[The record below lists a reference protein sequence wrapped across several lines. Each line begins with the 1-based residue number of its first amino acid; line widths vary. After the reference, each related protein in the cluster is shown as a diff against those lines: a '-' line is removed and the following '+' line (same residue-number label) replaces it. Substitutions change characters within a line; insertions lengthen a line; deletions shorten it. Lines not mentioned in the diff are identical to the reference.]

1 MNLSRTLCVFFIL
14 FTSVLSPLFAEDV
27 NVLEE
32 GDFESQRGG
41 IPAGFDWAGFAGDPS
56 VTPNK
61 FELIT
66 EGDSQFVR
74 LTVPPAT
81 SKEVAAVQVK
91 EPIPLPTDW
100 TGLKV
105 SAKLRVKDYV
115 QGAEGWNGVKVMVMF
130 FDSNGETIG
139 SEVPVISLKED
150 APDWVKLEKEIQI
163 PPGAQSFKINAGFIG
178 SAGIADIDDLSV
190 VPVK

>member
-1 MNLSRTLCVFFIL
+1 MNPSRALCALSIVV
-14 FTSVLSPLFAEDV
+14 TSVLSPVFAEDV
-27 NVLEE
+27 NILEE

-41 IPAGFDWAGFAGDPS
+41 IPAGFDWTGFAGDPS

-66 EGDSQFVR
+66 EDGSQFVR

-91 EPIPLPTDW
+91 DSIPLPADW

-115 QGAEGWNGVKVMVMF
+115 QGAEGWNGVKVMTMF
-130 FDSNGETIG
+130 FDSNGAKIG
-139 SEVPVISLKED
+139 SDVPVISIKED
-150 APDWVKLEKEIQI
+150 APEWMRIEKEIQI
-163 PPGAQSFKINAGFIG
+163 PPGAQSFKINAGFLG
-178 SAGIADIDDLSV
+178 SSGIADIDDLSV